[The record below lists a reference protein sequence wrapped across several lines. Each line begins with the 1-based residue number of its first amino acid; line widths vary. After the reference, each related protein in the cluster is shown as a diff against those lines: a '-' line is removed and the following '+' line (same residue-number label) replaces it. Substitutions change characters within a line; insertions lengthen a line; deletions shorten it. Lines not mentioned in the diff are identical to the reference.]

1 MPKSGPGDGMNS
13 APPNI
18 VPTLVTERLAL
29 RAHTVEDFAGSLAL
43 WTDPGVTRFIGGR
56 ASTEHEVWQRLL
68 RYGGM
73 WGMLGFGYWAIT
85 DRADGRFLGE
95 AGLADLK
102 RELLPPLG
110 DVPESGWA
118 LLPAAHGRGLG
129 SEAMRAVLDWADRA
143 LDRPETCCIIDP
155 VNTASTGLAGKLG
168 YQARHTARLGGNA
181 VTVFYRRRT
190 PQVP

>member
-1 MPKSGPGDGMNS
+1 MNS

-118 LLPAAHGRGLG
+118 LLPAA
-129 SEAMRAVLDWADRA
+129 
-143 LDRPETCCIIDP
+143 RPETCCIIDP